1 MTYDSTHERVIL
13 FGGSISTGY
22 NNETWVYNYT
32 DNSWTNITTTR
43 KPSKSASHSMVYD
56 STYDRTILFGG
67 QPAGGDDETWVFSPH
82 LYSQQGIYDSKNISL
97 DSIYKITGEI
107 LWTPVVQPT
116 GISLMVQVGIS
127 NTTAE
132 ADFVYTALQGAGFA
146 FEGNGK
152 YIKYR
157 VIFESGSLQIDTPLL
172 EQTIIYYTLEDL
184 SSGDGDIPPS
194 PPSDDG
200 LIPGMIIGAI
210 IAAAVML
217 GIMGIERY
225 SKNKGIVEKAVRT
238 AE

>member
-1 MTYDSTHERVIL
+1 
-13 FGGSISTGY
+13 
-22 NNETWVYNYT
+22 
-32 DNSWTNITTTR
+32 
-43 KPSKSASHSMVYD
+43 
-56 STYDRTILFGG
+56 
-67 QPAGGDDETWVFSPH
+67 
-82 LYSQQGIYDSKNISL
+82 
-97 DSIYKITGEI
+97 
-107 LWTPVVQPT
+107 
-116 GISLMVQVGIS
+116 MVQVGIS